1 MKKLLFIASMALV
14 FNACEKPLEEIYEAS
29 SKLEGINDEWVLAK
43 VDQYDPNNKELV
55 IDVSS
60 VFANDNIELNMSS
73 EDFTFSYNQDNPLY
87 MGTSGTWSFDDNE
100 APTEL
105 NFAAVNDSDTVYY
118 NCPLLRTVRSIDPTL
133 EFSLIRECDN
143 GNPTTVYHFT
153 FQRK

>member
-1 MKKLLFIASMALV
+1 
-14 FNACEKPLEEIYEAS
+14 
-29 SKLEGINDEWVLAK
+29 
-43 VDQYDPNNKELV
+43 
-55 IDVSS
+55 
-60 VFANDNIELNMSS
+60 MSS

-105 NFAAVNDSDTVYY
+105 NFAAVNGSDTVYY